1 MEKAGEELGERAAR
15 IRNIPGEARL
25 RAMRAKRLEG
35 QLMPEERAA
44 KAGFR
49 AAKTAAFMGGE
60 FYVSLIPFMP
70 ILIIPLILGVVVVA
84 IFFIFFVIWLTLY
97 SLTGG

>member
-1 MEKAGEELGERAAR
+1 
-15 IRNIPGEARL
+15 
-25 RAMRAKRLEG
+25 MRAKRLEG
-35 QLMPEERAA
+35 KLTPEERAA

-49 AAKTAAFMGGE
+49 AAKTTALLGGE

-70 ILIIPLILGVVVVA
+70 ILIIPLILGVIVVA